1 LKVPESID
9 PALKNNL
16 MHHRLKDSTARV
28 TVRIKEPQ
36 PAHIPFAVPDV
47 GDEEIAGV
55 VEALRSGWIT
65 SGPRTAQFEQ
75 QFCQY
80 AGAGHA
86 LAVNSCTAGLHLA
99 LAALGIGPGD
109 EVITTPLTFCATV
122 NVILETGATPIL
134 ADIGSDFNIDPAA
147 VARLIT
153 LRTRAILPVHMAG
166 LACDMNAIWRLAGE
180 HGLKVVEDAAHAAG
194 TMYQGRRIGSGPS
207 DAVAF
212 SFYATKNLTTGEGG
226 MVTTPSL
233 ELEERMRVLCLHGI
247 SRDAWDRYTEKG
259 NWYYEVIDRGYKCNM
274 GDMAAAMGLA
284 QLKRLDGMNARRTE
298 IARRYNAAFVEMPA
312 VQTPPERA
320 DCRHAW
326 HLYILRLNLERLTID
341 RAQFFDE
348 MKRRGIGCSVHF
360 IPIPLHSY
368 YRKTLELRD
377 PCTRALAEYP
387 RLISLPLYSK
397 MTDEDVERVIEAV
410 RDIVVRNS
418 VRQAVAF
425 DGLEA
430 ASAVEAGD

>member
-1 LKVPESID
+1 MMSQAEY
-9 PALKNNL
+9 
-16 MHHRLKDSTARV
+16 
-28 TVRIKEPQ
+28 
-36 PAHIPFAVPDV
+36 IPFAVPDI
-47 GDEEIAGV
+47 GDDEIAAV

-75 QFCQY
+75 QFREY
-80 AGAGHA
+80 VGAIHA

-99 LAALGIGPGD
+99 LAALGVAPGD

-122 NVILETGATPIL
+122 NVILETGATAVL
-134 ADIGSDFNIDPAA
+134 ADIGPDFNIDPAA
-147 VARLIT
+147 AARLIT
-153 LRTRAILPVHMAG
+153 PRTRAILPVHMAG
-166 LACDMNAIWRLAGE
+166 LACDMNPIWRLASD

-194 TMYQGRRIGSGPS
+194 TTCQGRRVGSGNS
-207 DAVAF
+207 DAVVF

-226 MVTTPSL
+226 MVTTPSP

-247 SRDAWDRYTEKG
+247 SRDAWDRYAEKG
-259 NWYYEVIDRGYKCNM
+259 NWYYEVIDRGYKYNM
-274 GDMAAAMGLA
+274 SDVAAAMGLA
-284 QLKRLDGMNARRTE
+284 QLKRLDGMNARRAE
-298 IARRYNAAFVEMPA
+298 ITRRYNAAFVEMPE
-312 VQTPPERA
+312 VETPPERA

-326 HLYILRLNLERLTID
+326 HLYILRLHLDRLTID
-341 RAQFFDE
+341 RARFFDE

-360 IPIPLHSY
+360 IPIPLHPY

-387 RLISLPLYSK
+387 RLLSLPLCSK

-410 RDIVVRNS
+410 RDIVVQNS
-418 VRQAVAF
+418 VRQTVSF

-430 ASAVEAGD
+430 TSAVEAGG